1 MRTRIILRMLAPFAA
16 SLAVFAV
23 AGSLHAQDQ
32 EQSQP
37 PAAPPAA
44 GAPAPAAPAPSIDPA
59 KRADILHLLDLMGTK
74 TAIARM
80 GPTLIA
86 QMRQFSHDDASNAQQ
101 QRLMQDAMARMQAR
115 IDSGA
120 FEDLYVS
127 IYDKYF
133 TADDIHQLIQFY
145 ESPIGRKL
153 VDKQADITNNV
164 FAGSIQWIQQN
175 AAAIK
180 ADSESKPS
188 SDTSRP
194 PQPAKP

>member
-1 MRTRIILRMLAPFAA
+1 MMRVRITLRMLVLSVA

-23 AGSLHAQDQ
+23 PGGLHAHEQDQ
-32 EQSQP
+32 SKP
-37 PAAPPAA
+37 SAATPDHA
-44 GAPAPAAPAPSIDPA
+44 APAPAVDPA
-59 KRADILHLLDLMGTK
+59 KRADILHLLDLMGMK

-80 GPTLIA
+80 GPTLMA
-86 QMRQFSHDDASNAQQ
+86 QMEQFSENDASSAQQ
-101 QRLMQDAMARMQAR
+101 KRLMQDTMARMQAR

-120 FEDLYVS
+120 FEDLYVT

-145 ESPIGRKL
+145 ESPVGRKL
-153 VDKQADITNNV
+153 VDKQADITSDAL
-164 FAGSIQWIQQN
+164 AGSIQWIQDE

-188 SDTSRP
+188 SGPSQKE
-194 PQPAKP
+194 PQH

>member
-1 MRTRIILRMLAPFAA
+1 MRVRIILRMLVPIAAGFA
-16 SLAVFAV
+16 VIAV
-23 AGSLHAQDQ
+23 AGGLHAQEQ
-32 EQSQP
+32 EQP
-37 PAAPPAA
+37 PAAAPDRAA
-44 GAPAPAAPAPSIDPA
+44 SAPAVDPA
-59 KRADILHLLDLMGTK
+59 KRAEILHLLDLMGTK

-80 GPTLIA
+80 GPTLMA
-86 QMRQFSHDDASNAQQ
+86 QMEQFSENDTSSAQQ
-101 QRLMQDAMARMQAR
+101 KRLMQDTMARMQAR

-120 FEDLYVS
+120 FEDLYVA

-153 VDKQADITNNV
+153 VDKQADITRDAL
-164 FAGSIQWIQQN
+164 AGSIQWIQEN

-180 ADSESKPS
+180 ADSESKPGPG
-188 SDTSRP
+188 TSQ

>member
-1 MRTRIILRMLAPFAA
+1 MKVILRILLLSAA
-16 SLAVFAV
+16 SLAVLV
-23 AGSLHAQDQ
+23 MAGSLRPQ
-32 EQSQP
+32 EAGQSQP
-37 PAAPPAA
+37 S
-44 GAPAPAAPAPSIDPA
+44 APAPAAPAQAVDPA

-80 GPTLIA
+80 GPTLMA
-86 QMRQFSHDDASNAQQ
+86 QMEQFSHDDASSAQQ
-101 QRLMQDAMARMQAR
+101 KRLMQDTMARMQAR

-153 VDKQADITNNV
+153 VDKQADITRD
-164 FAGSIQWIQQN
+164 ALGGSIQWIQEQ

-188 SDTSRP
+188 PDTSRP
-194 PQPAKP
+194 SQPAKP

>member
-1 MRTRIILRMLAPFAA
+1 MKVRIILRMLVLSAT
-16 SLAVFAV
+16 SLAIFAV
-23 AGSLHAQDQ
+23 PGRLQAQ
-32 EQSQP
+32 EQPQP
-37 PAAPPAA
+37 SAAAPDS
-44 GAPAPAAPAPSIDPA
+44 AAPTQAVDPA

-80 GPTLIA
+80 GPTLMA
-86 QMRQFSHDDASNAQQ
+86 QMQQFSHDTASSEQQ
-101 QRLMQDAMARMQAR
+101 KRIMQDTLTRMQAR

-133 TADDIHQLIQFY
+133 TADDIHQMIQFY
-145 ESPIGRKL
+145 ESPVGRKL
-153 VDKQADITNNV
+153 IDKQADITKDV
-164 FAGSIQWIQQN
+164 FAGSMQWMQEN

-188 SDTSRP
+188 EDAP
-194 PQPAKP
+194 QQPQPAKP

>member
-1 MRTRIILRMLAPFAA
+1 MRVRIILRMLVLSAA
-16 SLAVFAV
+16 SLAVFAT
-23 AGSLHAQDQ
+23 ASDLHAQEQ
-32 EQSQP
+32 EQP
-37 PAAPPAA
+37 PAAAPDHA
-44 GAPAPAAPAPSIDPA
+44 APAPAVDPA

-80 GPTLIA
+80 GPTLMA
-86 QMRQFSHDDASNAQQ
+86 QMEQFSHDDASSAQQ
-101 QRLMQDAMARMQAR
+101 HRLMQDTMARMQAR

-120 FEDLYVS
+120 FEDLYVT

-153 VDKQADITNNV
+153 VDKQADITRDAL
-164 FAGSIQWIQQN
+164 AGSIQWIQDE

-188 SDTSRP
+188 GGPSQKE
-194 PQPAKP
+194 PQH

>member
-1 MRTRIILRMLAPFAA
+1 MKVRIIVRVLVLFAT
-16 SLAVFAV
+16 SLAVLAI
-23 AGSLHAQDQ
+23 ADRLQAQ
-32 EQSQP
+32 EQAQP
-37 PAAPPAA
+37 SAA
-44 GAPAPAAPAPSIDPA
+44 APAPAAPAQTVDPA
-59 KRADILHLLDLMGTK
+59 KRADILHLLDLMGAK

-80 GPTLIA
+80 GPTLMA
-86 QMRQFSHDDASNAQQ
+86 QVQQFSHDSASSEQQ
-101 QRLMQDAMARMQAR
+101 RRLMQDTMSRIQARMN
-115 IDSGA
+115 SGA

-133 TADDIHQLIQFY
+133 TTDDIHQLIQFY

-153 VDKQADITNNV
+153 VDRQADITRDAL
-164 FAGSIQWIQQN
+164 AGSIQWIQEE

-188 SDTSRP
+188 SGTSQQ

>member
-1 MRTRIILRMLAPFAA
+1 MRVRIILRMLALFAA
-16 SLAVFAV
+16 SLAVFAIP
-23 AGSLHAQDQ
+23 GNLHAQAQ
-32 EQSQP
+32 EPSP
-37 PAAPPAA
+37 PSAAS
-44 GAPAPAAPAPSIDPA
+44 PAPAAPAHAVDPA

-80 GPTLIA
+80 GPTLMA
-86 QMRQFSHDDASNAQQ
+86 QMQQFSHDDASSAQQ
-101 QRLMQDAMARMQAR
+101 QRLMQDTMARMQAR

-145 ESPIGRKL
+145 ESAIGQKF
-153 VDKQADITNNV
+153 VDKQADITNDL
-164 FAGSIQWIQQN
+164 FAASIQWIQEN

-180 ADSESKPS
+180 ADSESKPAPAAPQPS
-188 SDTSRP
+188 
-194 PQPAKP
+194 QPAKP

>member
-1 MRTRIILRMLAPFAA
+1 MRVRIILRMLVLFGT
-16 SLAVFAV
+16 SLAVFAG
-23 AGSLHAQDQ
+23 AGSLPAQ
-32 EQSQP
+32 EQPQP
-37 PAAPPAA
+37 SA
-44 GAPAPAAPAPSIDPA
+44 AAPAPVAPAQAVDPA

-80 GPTLIA
+80 GPTLMA
-86 QMRQFSHDDASNAQQ
+86 QMQQFSHNAASSEQQ
-101 QRLMQDAMARMQAR
+101 QRLMQDTIARMQAR
-115 IDSGA
+115 MNSGA

-145 ESPIGRKL
+145 ESPIGQKL
-153 VDKQADITNNV
+153 VDKQADITKDV
-164 FAGSIQWIQQN
+164 FAGSIQWIQEE

-180 ADSESKPS
+180 ADSDSKPS
-188 SDTSRP
+188 PDTPQP

>member
-1 MRTRIILRMLAPFAA
+1 MRVRIILRMLALFAA
-16 SLAVFAV
+16 SLAVFAIP
-23 AGSLHAQDQ
+23 GSLHAQAQ

-37 PAAPPAA
+37 SAA
-44 GAPAPAAPAPSIDPA
+44 APAPAHAVDPA

-80 GPTLIA
+80 GPTLMA
-86 QMRQFSHDDASNAQQ
+86 QMQQFSHDDASSAQQ
-101 QRLMQDAMARMQAR
+101 QRLMQDTMARMQAR

-120 FEDLYVS
+120 FEDLYVT

-145 ESPIGRKL
+145 ESPIGQKL
-153 VDKQADITNNV
+153 VDKQADITNDV
-164 FAGSIQWIQQN
+164 FAGSIQWIQEN

-180 ADSESKPS
+180 ADSESRPAPTTPQPS
-188 SDTSRP
+188 
-194 PQPAKP
+194 QPAKP